1 MQFSCFQLHPQ
12 PYNQL
17 TLYATFYL
25 EQQVWIP
32 SSLEPSHPVQVL
44 YCAQV
49 KYFRL
54 CQYPFYRFL
63 DTWCVVFCYPCLCHW
78 LDRIYWSLCSWSVL
92 HTSLH
97 STSVLG
103 QTQETRQKL
112 VTMETAEKRG
122 QYTIGVKERLEGY
135 FGVLREPARENK
147 HLKELSG
154 EVECGM
160 KTNLKL

>member
-1 MQFSCFQLHPQ
+1 M
-12 PYNQL
+12 
-17 TLYATFYL
+17 
-25 EQQVWIP
+25 
-32 SSLEPSHPVQVL
+32 
-44 YCAQV
+44 
-49 KYFRL
+49 
-54 CQYPFYRFL
+54 
-63 DTWCVVFCYPCLCHW
+63 
-78 LDRIYWSLCSWSVL
+78 
-92 HTSLH
+92 
-97 STSVLG
+97 LG